1 MKQLTARDMAQI
13 AIVAAILY
21 RIDHYPTSQRLW
33 PTIGYQ
39 FRVSEMMNFLAF
51 YNKKY
56 LIAVTLGCMIA
67 NLFSFGWIDVFVGG
81 GSTFVF
87 LGLGLILFG
96 RFKNKFLFDGL
107 IRLDHFLFA
116 IFFSISMFTIA
127 LELYYLQGQP
137 FFYNWLTMGLG
148 EFASLIFGAI
158 VINQLSKRIDFTK

>member
-13 AIVAAILY
+13 AIVAAIYIVL
-21 RIDHYPTSQRLW
+21 
-33 PTIGYQ
+33 TITPPLNAMAYYGYQ

-56 LIAVTLGCMIA
+56 LIGVTLGCMIA

-96 RFKNKFLFDGL
+96 RFKN
-107 IRLDHFLFA
+107 
-116 IFFSISMFTIA
+116 
-127 LELYYLQGQP
+127 LQGQP